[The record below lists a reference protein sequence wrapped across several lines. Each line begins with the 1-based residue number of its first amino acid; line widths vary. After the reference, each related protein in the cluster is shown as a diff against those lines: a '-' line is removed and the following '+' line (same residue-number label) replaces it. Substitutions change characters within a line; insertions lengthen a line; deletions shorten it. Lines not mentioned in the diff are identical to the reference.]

1 MPFSLSVLHFSA
13 LAAFLFAALAAGYA
27 PANANTGDV
36 YVQAGANFKPVT
48 VAVTPF
54 VGEEGSDKIDSIVS
68 NDFARSIFLLPV
80 NPTSFPETIANP
92 DVRPNIDAWK
102 TIDAQFVLTGRVL
115 RPDSGHVTA
124 QFRLWDASSG
134 EQVAGEQYTT
144 EAANA
149 RRVAHMIAD
158 SVFSRVTG
166 EKGFFDSRVVFVDE
180 TGPKDKRRKRLAV
193 MDIDG
198 ANVKTIGGAAGG
210 EELVVT
216 PRFSPSAQQVA
227 YMSFGSADPK
237 VTLLNLETG
246 QREAVGNFPG
256 MTFAPRFSP
265 DGQQIVM
272 SLSEGGSSNLYTMDL
287 RTRATTRLTDTS
299 AIDTSPTFSPDG
311 SQIAFES
318 DRGGSQQIYV
328 MSSTGGPAKR
338 ISFGEGKYST
348 PVWSPRGDLIA
359 FTRIKGGSFGI
370 GVMKPD
376 GSGERILVEGFHNEG
391 PTFAPNGLYVMFFR
405 DSGGSGGPK
414 IYMTDVFGHGEFLVP
429 TPDYASDP
437 SWGPLMH

>member
-1 MPFSLSVLHFSA
+1 MTLLSFVLRLSA
-13 LAAFLFAALAAGYA
+13 LAALALSPVVLATPQASAAE
-27 PANANTGDV
+27 GDV
-36 YVQAGANFKPVT
+36 YVHAGQNFKPVSI
-48 VAVTPF
+48 AVTPF
-54 VGEEGSDKIDSIVS
+54 AGDDGGDRIGSVVA

-80 NPTSFPETIANP
+80 NPSSFPETVTNP
-92 DVRPNIDAWK
+92 DQRPNVEVWK
-102 TIDAQFVLTGRVL
+102 NANAQFVLTGRVL
-115 RPDSGHVTA
+115 RPDPAHVTA
-124 QFRLWDASSG
+124 QFRLWDTATG
-134 EQVAGEQYTT
+134 EQVAGEQYTSET
-144 EAANA
+144 SNA
-149 RRVAHMIAD
+149 RRVAHMISD
-158 SVFSRVTG
+158 SVFTRVTG

-180 TGPKDKRRKRLAV
+180 SGPKEKRRKRLAV
-193 MDIDG
+193 MDMDG
-198 ANVKTIGGAAGG
+198 GNVKYLGSGDN
-210 EELVVT
+210 LVVT

-227 YMSFGSADPK
+227 YMSFGSSDPK

-272 SLSEGGSSNLYTMDL
+272 SLSDGASTNLYTMDL
-287 RTRATTRLTDTS
+287 RSRATTRLTDTS
-299 AIDTSPTFSPDG
+299 AIDTSPSYSPDG

-328 MSSTGGPAKR
+328 MSATGGPAKR
-338 ISFGEGKYST
+338 ISFGEGHYST

-359 FTRIKGGSFGI
+359 FTRIKNDSFGI

-376 GSGERILVEGFHNEG
+376 GTGERILVEGFHNEG
-391 PTFAPNGLYVMFFR
+391 PTFAPNGLYVLFFR

-414 IYMTDVFGHGEFLVP
+414 IYMTDIFGHGEFLVP
-429 TPDYASDP
+429 TPSYASDP